1 MNTSESIEFLN
12 NMKKG
17 QFCTV
22 YIPLIN
28 EETIPITVMYMGKDR
43 EGRYRFM
50 DTGKFVLP
58 QKLIEQ
64 KAIKVDKEYNENIA
78 KKIYYK
84 LKKLQQ
90 LRKQQE
96 R

>member
-12 NMKKG
+12 SMKKG

-22 YIPLIN
+22 HIPLIN

-84 LKKLQQ
+84 FKKFQQ
-90 LRKQQE
+90 LRKNQE